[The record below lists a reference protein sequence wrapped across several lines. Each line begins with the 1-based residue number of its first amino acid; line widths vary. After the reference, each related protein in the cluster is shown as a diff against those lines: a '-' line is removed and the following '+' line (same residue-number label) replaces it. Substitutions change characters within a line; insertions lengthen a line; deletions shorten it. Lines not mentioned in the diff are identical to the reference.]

1 MCTLPFKESIDQLIK
16 LPEDKLS
23 AFEDFFIWLHSYEP
37 RIPAKADPL
46 IDLAILADK
55 YQICLLKNQISDEIR
70 TALSQGRW
78 RITPDMVCIVYASTP
93 TNSILRRLF
102 SLGFMTGNGG
112 LVEFSPYGSS
122 EKWKSVF
129 SEFSELGWDY
139 FYHIQMDASLD
150 LRRSLSEEY
159 SNSISFSDG
168 EIYQIIRCYK
178 LHTDRSIETTFAEMR
193 WWARLKGKRKDLKML
208 FTRRNFTDAFDKLLV
223 IPGIWGGLRI
233 GMLHKILALR
243 CDKELLQYLEHILT
257 TTVKA
262 LQLKAP
268 GYSKEDLATIEPHFR
283 TDELFS
289 AVRSPADRQNIWN
302 NLRQVEGLIPTIESF
317 FEDFKYLAPTARIVS
332 RLFPKKKRITVYEE
346 MYRIFSKRSQKDGE
360 VIVQDSDKT
369 FYIRTGNST
378 DQFEFG
384 YWQVWLYAW
393 HHFPKLI
400 EECPRKENGQPT
412 PVPQE
417 PSKYRWHELA
427 SLANK
432 LGFQSEQINQLMSID
447 PFMEIAHDA
456 LLKAQGLD
464 GYEYEEAT
472 FEPYQGQIANI
483 VKTATTRATT
493 TRQPMYKKPALLVD
507 GSGEALE
514 RRCGR
519 TFENAYRNDWK
530 FLFLDVLY
538 DPVPGEG
545 KGISSFYVRS
555 SVYFAFFGRYIS
567 SSSTN
572 TIPHQ
577 EDDMSPHH
585 LETQPQSQG
594 DGPQDE
600 QPQNIPSVNITSPN
614 REQMITM
621 STSNEMETTQEASNA
636 IVPYRD
642 QQELEEDT
650 EMEIHRKFFKIWEN
664 NTLVD
669 QRISTEMDR
678 PQVEHYLY
686 VTVQKQLYLSLEK
699 DSNGLVRWL
708 VLLSSPVREDKLY
721 VKRSL
726 KKNYKGS
733 WFQDHSKIDRSGLY
747 SYSHC
752 LYSKILIAILIDKS
766 SSANVNNND
775 VKGKRGRKRKNLAPE
790 AEAEAEAEV
799 ARMSDV
805 PEPATASI
813 APWRAPVAEMY

>member
-1 MCTLPFKESIDQLIK
+1 
-16 LPEDKLS
+16 
-23 AFEDFFIWLHSYEP
+23 
-37 RIPAKADPL
+37 
-46 IDLAILADK
+46 
-55 YQICLLKNQISDEIR
+55 
-70 TALSQGRW
+70 
-78 RITPDMVCIVYASTP
+78 
-93 TNSILRRLF
+93 
-102 SLGFMTGNGG
+102 
-112 LVEFSPYGSS
+112 
-122 EKWKSVF
+122 
-129 SEFSELGWDY
+129 
-139 FYHIQMDASLD
+139 
-150 LRRSLSEEY
+150 
-159 SNSISFSDG
+159 
-168 EIYQIIRCYK
+168 
-178 LHTDRSIETTFAEMR
+178 MR

-208 FTRRNFTDAFDKLLV
+208 FTRGNFTDAFDKLLV

-257 TTVKA
+257 IWFAILGENPALMCVTDQTTVKA

-268 GYSKEDLATIEPHFR
+268 GYSKEDLAAIEPRFR
-283 TDELFS
+283 TGELFS
-289 AVRSPADRQNIWN
+289 AVQSPDDRQNIWN
-302 NLRQVEGLIPTIESF
+302 NLQQVEGLIPTIESF

-332 RLFPKKKRITVYEE
+332 RLFPKKKRITVYEEKGHTVYEE

-384 YWQVWLYAW
+384 YRQVWLYTW
-393 HHFPKLI
+393 RHFPKLI

-417 PSKYRWHELA
+417 QSKYRWHELA

-493 TRQPMYKKPALLVD
+493 TRRPIYKKPALLVN

-519 TFENAYRNDWK
+519 TFEKAYRNDRK

-538 DPVPGEG
+538 DPVVGEG

-555 SVYFAFFGRYIS
+555 SVYFAFFGRYIG

-577 EDDMSPHH
+577 ERSTRNIDAGNDMST
-585 LETQPQSQG
+585 ETQPQ
-594 DGPQDE
+594 D
-600 QPQNIPSVNITSPN
+600 IPSINITPPN
-614 REQMITM
+614 RDQMITM
-621 STSNEMETTQEASNA
+621 SASNEMETTQETSNA

-642 QQELEEDT
+642 QQEPEEDT
-650 EMEIHRKFFKIWEN
+650 EMEIHRIFFKVWEN
-664 NTLVD
+664 NILVD

-678 PQVEHYLY
+678 SQVE
-686 VTVQKQLYLSLEK
+686 
-699 DSNGLVRWL
+699 D
-708 VLLSSPVREDKLY
+708 Y
-721 VKRSL
+721 VKSQREAGIMAINIGGRILTENNCYDAVVRDGTKTIIFVPRDGFEISRRMIQSA
-726 KKNYKGS
+726 GQS
-733 WFQDHSKIDRSGLY
+733 SKRRQITSR
-747 SYSHC
+747 
-752 LYSKILIAILIDKS
+752 
-766 SSANVNNND
+766 
-775 VKGKRGRKRKNLAPE
+775 
-790 AEAEAEAEV
+790 
-799 ARMSDV
+799 
-805 PEPATASI
+805 
-813 APWRAPVAEMY
+813 